1 MNTYAHTHVHA
12 YKHTHTHAQY
22 FLMKSKR
29 NDIGFVES
37 FDFRS
42 MRYPGVISVDTPPGG
57 GTTGQSPDSVLV

>member
-1 MNTYAHTHVHA
+1 MHIHIHINTLTH
-12 YKHTHTHAQY
+12 KNEPY

-29 NDIGFVES
+29 KDVGFVES

-57 GTTGQSPDSVLV
+57 GTTGQSPDSVLAILA